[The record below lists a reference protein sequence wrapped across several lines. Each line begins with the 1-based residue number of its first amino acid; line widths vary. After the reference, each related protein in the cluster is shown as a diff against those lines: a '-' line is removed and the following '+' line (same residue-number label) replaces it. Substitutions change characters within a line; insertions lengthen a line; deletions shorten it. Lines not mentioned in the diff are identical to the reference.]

1 MSAPANELST
11 STARPTVRGF
21 LIVARDQV
29 DLYESLQYAYGDSET
44 ITILLDRRLAQRRRA
59 VQPMMGERRRGERR
73 SPLSIADDL
82 RFQQY
87 VLVRPHYRR
96 PHD

>member
-1 MSAPANELST
+1 MSASANGLGT
-11 STARPTVRGF
+11 PTVRPTVRGL

-44 ITILLDRRLAQRRRA
+44 ITVLLDRRLAERRRA
-59 VQPMMGERRRGERR
+59 VQPMMAERRRGERR

-87 VLVRPHYRR
+87 VLVRPHFRR
-96 PHD
+96 PRD

>member
-1 MSAPANELST
+1 MTVSSNALRT
-11 STARPTVRGF
+11 SPTRPPVRGR
-21 LIVARDQV
+21 LIVARDQG
-29 DLYESLQYAYGDSET
+29 DLYDCLQHAYEDSET
-44 ITILLDRRLAQRRRA
+44 ITVLVDRRQGARRRS
-59 VQPMMGERRRGERR
+59 VQPVAEERRRGERR
-73 SPLSIADDL
+73 SLLSLADDL

>member
-1 MSAPANELST
+1 MAVPTNGLSIPT
-11 STARPTVRGF
+11 VRPTVRGL
-21 LIVARDQV
+21 LIVARDQA

-44 ITILLDRRLAQRRRA
+44 ITVLLDRRLAERRRA
-59 VQPMMGERRRGERR
+59 AQPMLAERRHGELR

>member
-1 MSAPANELST
+1 MLFPTNGLHPAAT
-11 STARPTVRGF
+11 RPTVRGL
-21 LIVARDQV
+21 LIVARDQG
-29 DLYESLQYAYGDSET
+29 DLYDCLRHAYSDSET
-44 ITILLDRRLAQRRRA
+44 VTVILDRRQ
-59 VQPMMGERRRGERR
+59 GERRRALEPARGERRRWDRR

-87 VLVRPHYRR
+87 MLVRPHYRR